1 LPGRLAD
8 EAAAKADSDRMG
20 PAAGLELREQ
30 VANVALDRLLGEEEP
45 DADLAVDETI
55 GDQLQH
61 LDLAGGRLLLQLL
74 KGSLERNDLR
84 HRGVPACRNRLEA
97 SRVLPVAGQDL
108 VALCGVHDGAIGP
121 YSGQL

>member
-1 LPGRLAD
+1 MPGRLAD

-30 VANVALDRLLGEEEP
+30 VPDMALDCLLREEETN
-45 DADLAVDETI
+45 ADLTVDEAV

-61 LDLAGGRLLLQLL
+61 FDLAGGQLLLQLL